1 MKYFWTFLLLVNVLF
16 AQNGYQSSDILQQAR
31 DEIAILCSDE
41 LAGRGYVDEG
51 HKKAA
56 EYLAGRFREMGL
68 KPVVKSGSLG
78 EKQYFQAFP
87 IRINLAMTASLK
99 IGEQE
104 LSVGSDF
111 IVNRFSGSG
120 QIEDK
125 VVDLGF
131 GLNPKKYKKTSGRI
145 ALFRA
150 GFPPEIANDSE
161 KKEAFKDLARPIDRI
176 SAILLSHPA
185 GIIVVQEK
193 LTAAFTRETAGL
205 PIVEVRADALPRQ
218 LKAASLAVTSGIR
231 SIRSQNVIGMVQ
243 GSQFADSVVIISAHY
258 DHLGKQGDAVFAG
271 ANDNASGTTM
281 MLSMAAYFADHPLPY
296 SLMFVGF
303 GGEETGLIGSAYY
316 VNESPV
322 VPLTQTKFILNLDLM
337 GNGIDGIM
345 AVGGKDYPD
354 YFDMLVEENEELQSV
369 PKVRSR
375 KNAPNSDHYF
385 FLKNGVPGFFIYT
398 LGGPPHYH
406 DVNDNA
412 STIELS
418 KYVEVR
424 ELLIRFLEEMSK

>member
-1 MKYFWTFLLLVNVLF
+1 MKYFWTCLLLSNLLY
-16 AQNGYQSSDILQQAR
+16 AQNGHHSTDLLQQAR

-56 EYLAGRFREMGL
+56 DYLASRFREMGL
-68 KPVVKSGSLG
+68 KPAVKSGRTS
-78 EKQYFQAFP
+78 EMQYFQSFP
-87 IRINLAMTASLK
+87 IRINLATTASLK
-99 IGEQE
+99 IGDKEMF
-104 LSVGSDF
+104 VGSDV

-120 QIEDK
+120 QADAK
-125 VVDLGF
+125 VIDLGYA
-131 GLNPKKYKKTSGRI
+131 LNPKKYKKTSGKI

-150 GFPPEIANDSE
+150 GFPPEIANDTE
-161 KKEAFKDLARPIDRI
+161 KKKEYKDLSRPIDRI
-176 SAILLSHPA
+176 SALLVSHPA

-193 LTAAFTRETAGL
+193 LTAAFTRESARL
-205 PIVEVRADALPRQ
+205 PIVEVRADALPKQ
-218 LKAASLAVTSGIR
+218 FKKATMTVKSGIEN
-231 SIRSQNVIGMVQ
+231 IRSQNVIGMVPGTQ
-243 GSQFADSVVIISAHY
+243 YADSVVIISAHY
-258 DHLGKQGDAVFAG
+258 DHLGKLGDAVFAG

-281 MLSMAAYFADHPLPY
+281 MLSMAEYFSENPLAY

-303 GGEETGLIGSAYY
+303 GGEETGLVGSAYY

-322 VPLTQTKFILNLDLM
+322 VPLEKTKFILNLDLM
-337 GNGIDGIM
+337 GNGVDGIM
-345 AVGGKDYPD
+345 AVGGKDYPG
-354 YFDMLVEENEELQSV
+354 YFDMLVAENEELESV
-369 PKVRSR
+369 PKVRAR
-375 KNAPNSDHYF
+375 KNAPNSDHFF

-418 KYVEVR
+418 KYVEIR
-424 ELLIRFLEEMSK
+424 ELLINFLEEIN